1 MPWVGVGVDGKLE
14 GGAFKVGE
22 LNETWEVTG
31 RGGTEGRG
39 LCKVGDSGG
48 GGDGDGRGGGG
59 CTCGG
64 LGTKCAGG

>member
-14 GGAFKVGE
+14 GGACKVGE

-31 RGGTEGRG
+31 RGGAEGRG
-39 LCKVGDSGG
+39 LCKVGDS
-48 GGDGDGRGGGG
+48 GGGG